1 MRQCFLPMWDTETA
15 AIQMANIARIAATA
29 EIVRAFSGPT
39 REDIQALRSAM
50 DQKELLKEEPD
61 LKAKPGFVLRN
72 VVDEYILMPTGDN
85 IGKFNGT
92 VLLNEV
98 SALVWEKLQNSVS
111 RDDLLK
117 AILDEF
123 EVEKAVAAADLDA
136 LLKRLKEFNVIED
149 D

>member
-1 MRQCFLPMWDTETA
+1 MESGIFRAKIEHATKNSIMFFLQQLEKNGIFSYTLIGYLLEISY
-15 AIQMANIARIAATA
+15 IQ
-29 EIVRAFSGPT
+29 
-39 REDIQALRSAM
+39 Q
-50 DQKELLKEEPD
+50 QQEENRM
-61 LKAKPGFVLRN
+61 KAKSGFVLRN

-98 SALVWEKLQNSVS
+98 SAFVWEKLQNPIS

-123 EVEKAVAAADLDA
+123 EVEKAVASADLDA
-136 LLKRLKEFNVIED
+136 LLKTLKQYDVIED

>member
-1 MRQCFLPMWDTETA
+1 MALYSV
-15 AIQMANIARIAATA
+15 IQKQEYLEEEKDMKAN
-29 EIVRAFSGPT
+29 
-39 REDIQALRSAM
+39 
-50 DQKELLKEEPD
+50 
-61 LKAKPGFVLRN
+61 PGFILRN

-98 SALVWEKLQNSVS
+98 SALVWEKLQNPIS
-111 RDDLLK
+111 REDLLK

-136 LLKRLKEFNVIED
+136 LLAKLKEYGVISED
-149 D
+149 

>member
-1 MRQCFLPMWDTETA
+1 M
-15 AIQMANIARIAATA
+15 
-29 EIVRAFSGPT
+29 
-39 REDIQALRSAM
+39 
-50 DQKELLKEEPD
+50 
-61 LKAKPGFVLRN
+61 KAKPGFVLRN

-98 SALVWEKLQNSVS
+98 SALVWEKLQNPVS

>member
-1 MRQCFLPMWDTETA
+1 
-15 AIQMANIARIAATA
+15 MANISKLARNAN
-29 EIVRAFSGPT
+29 IVRIFCGPT
-39 REDIQALRSAM
+39 TEDAMALCSAIQ
-50 DQKELLKEEPD
+50 EGNYLKEEVD
-61 LKAKPGFVLRN
+61 MKANPGFVLRN

-98 SALVWEKLQNSVS
+98 SALVWEKLQNPIS
-111 RDDLLK
+111 REDLLK

-136 LLKRLKEFNVIED
+136 LLAKLKEYGVISED
-149 D
+149 

>member
-1 MRQCFLPMWDTETA
+1 MGY
-15 AIQMANIARIAATA
+15 IAKGKIG
-29 EIVRAFSGPT
+29 S
-39 REDIQALRSAM
+39 M
-50 DQKELLKEEPD
+50 EEMTM
-61 LKAKPGFVLRN
+61 KAKRGFVLRN

-98 SALVWEKLQNSVS
+98 SAFVWEKLQNPISKS
-111 RDDLLK
+111 DLLQ
-117 AILDEF
+117 AILDEY

-136 LLKRLKEFNVIED
+136 LLKKLKDYNVIED